1 MLQQG
6 PRKKSQNVAE
16 NKIFDILKVISYV
29 LPKKHLDPQSFPRRI
44 FRLVTVCTPGPH
56 TADTDTEGPG

>member
-16 NKIFDILKVISYV
+16 NKILNILKV
-29 LPKKHLDPQSFPRRI
+29 LFCQKKHLDPQSFPRRI

-56 TADTDTEGPG
+56 TADTDTEGQG